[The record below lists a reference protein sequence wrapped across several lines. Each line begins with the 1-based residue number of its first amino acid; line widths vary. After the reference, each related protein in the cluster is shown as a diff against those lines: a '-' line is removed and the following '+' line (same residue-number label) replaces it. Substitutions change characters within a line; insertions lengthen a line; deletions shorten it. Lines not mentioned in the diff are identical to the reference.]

1 MIFGHSGVKSH
12 NKPWKYGIPILRQL
26 HLVGLLMQDGPE
38 MMISQ
43 QLHYGE
49 AILHGAMDPP
59 LTNREICGVFI
70 PFLRCGKYE
79 SSTQNH

>member
-26 HLVGLLMQDGPE
+26 HLVGLLTQDGPE

-43 QLHYGE
+43 QLYYGE

-59 LTNREICGVFI
+59 LTNPGNLWGLHTI
-70 PFLRCGKYE
+70 
-79 SSTQNH
+79 SSMWKV